1 MKTIRERWNSVRWV
15 VIAIWGAI
23 FLIRL
28 IDNSMGIELSMGI
41 RVVSTICVLIIGI
54 DLIVGIVGWLINLG
68 RKALKQE

>member
-54 DLIVGIVGWLINLG
+54 DLIVGTVGWLINLG